1 MSKDME
7 KIMCIIKKASYVI
20 NAIAMLAIIIIKII
34 ANADPISIAI
44 LSFLCIRDD
53 RVRHTV
59 RRTLGEGI
67 RVSLRKQVL
76 HYADLDYD
84 ADEISRLLHVDRR
97 LVLQIEAHRNDP
109 EPATPTE
116 GEQPTLI

>member
-1 MSKDME
+1 
-7 KIMCIIKKASYVI
+7 
-20 NAIAMLAIIIIKII
+20 MLPPRPKGRGLRK
-34 ANADPISIAI
+34 PK
-44 LSFLCIRDD
+44 
-53 RVRHTV
+53 TM
-59 RRTLGEGI
+59 
-67 RVSLRKQVL
+67 SLRKQVL

>member
-1 MSKDME
+1 MHNQESVLRDQRDSDARNHHHKNHRQREPYIHSDTLVPLR
-7 KIMCIIKKASYVI
+7 S
-20 NAIAMLAIIIIKII
+20 
-34 ANADPISIAI
+34 
-44 LSFLCIRDD
+44 IRDD
-53 RVRHTV
+53 RVRHIV

-67 RVSLRKQVL
+67 RMSLRNQVL